1 MMRIFKRMNE
11 LCPGHVHVNGIEHNA
26 WFKVAN
32 FSVEALTAQ
41 QQIVPLHSYPY
52 WSEAIKHTKPLEQPY
67 IELPAALA
75 ALQRAYGKAPR
86 KPIWMQEFGASSIQ
100 PIICHESSTPV
111 RRFICRD
118 YLPVRPQSHWAST
131 DLSGR
136 PFRQA
141 RS

>member
-67 IELPAALA
+67 IEL
-75 ALQRAYGKAPR
+75 
-86 KPIWMQEFGASSIQ
+86 
-100 PIICHESSTPV
+100 H
-111 RRFICRD
+111 FIRCGT
-118 YLPVRPQSHWAST
+118 AST
-131 DLSGR
+131 
-136 PFRQA
+136 A
-141 RS
+141 RWLRLACHKRRA